1 MTSPAFASSNS
12 RWIEIAKSVYHV
24 DHQSKFLTLHA
35 DTESLLQ
42 QLQTLK
48 HERGANVYHQNQN

>member
-1 MTSPAFASSNS
+1 MTSPAFASSNP
-12 RWIEIAKSVYHV
+12 RWIEIAKSVYQA

-48 HERGANVYHQNQN
+48 HERGDNPYHQNQN